1 MAVRPIRTLPDP
13 VLRAKAVRF
22 KDIPSSMG
30 RLIEDMVDSMRA
42 AHGVGLAAN
51 QIGLRQKVTVIEIPD
66 EEVRVFVNPEI
77 VRRDGEREVEEGCLS
92 IPGYRGQIKR
102 SEKVTVKA
110 MDIRGKPFRLKAEG
124 LLAQALEH
132 ETDHLNGILY
142 VDHLESKDHLYKI
155 DEDGEEEEADGSQDD
170 ADAAESDD
178 AEAPR
183 RRLAALPRDV
193 VTGGR
198 NPPSLPPQSGE
209 G

>member
-1 MAVRPIRTLPDP
+1 MALAGTACRPARGGAVAVRPIRTLPDP

-51 QIGLRQKVTVIEIPD
+51 QIGLRQKVAVIEIPD

-77 VRRDGEREVEEGCLS
+77 VRREGEREVEEGCLS

-142 VDHLESKDHLYKI
+142 VDHLENKDDLYKI
-155 DEDGEEEEADGSQDD
+155 DEHGDEEEAAGGQDD
-170 ADAAESDD
+170 ADAAESGD
-178 AEAPR
+178 AQAR
-183 RRLAALPRDV
+183 AA
-193 VTGGR
+193 G
-198 NPPSLPPQSGE
+198 
-209 G
+209 

>member
-13 VLRAKAVRF
+13 VLRAKAVRL

-42 AHGVGLAAN
+42 AQGVGLAAN

-77 VRRDGEREVEEGCLS
+77 VRREGEREVEEGCLS

-102 SEKVTVKA
+102 SAKVTVKA

-155 DEDGEEEEADGSQDD
+155 DEHGDEEEADGAQDD
-170 ADAAESDD
+170 VDAAESDD
-178 AEAPR
+178 AEAR
-183 RRLAALPRDV
+183 AA
-193 VTGGR
+193 G
-198 NPPSLPPQSGE
+198 
-209 G
+209 

>member
-142 VDHLESKDHLYKI
+142 VDHLESKDNLYKI

-178 AEAPR
+178 AEAH
-183 RRLAALPRDV
+183 AA
-193 VTGGR
+193 G
-198 NPPSLPPQSGE
+198 
-209 G
+209 